1 MGAGGV
7 EPAALIASEVRSMTL
22 PFTLDQFLGVFE
34 DYNLTV
40 WPAQVLLYVLAVALA
55 VLGYL
60 APARAA
66 RPIGL
71 GLALLWAWMGAVYHL
86 GFFRRI
92 NPAAAAFG
100 AAFLV
105 QAVLFAVWAMR
116 HRPGEPGRVGGHRA
130 RVGGLLLSYA
140 LLIYPIAGWLLGHR
154 YPASPTFGL
163 PCPTTIATLG
173 LLTWLSPAPPWWLL
187 IVPLGWVAVG
197 SSAAFVLGMPEDLG
211 LLASGLLA
219 VAWLRFN
226 ARSARELVL
235 HADGPV
241 VSGAA
246 DLHRRGH

>member
-1 MGAGGV
+1 
-7 EPAALIASEVRSMTL
+7 MTL
-22 PFTLDQFLGVFE
+22 PFTLDQFLEVFE

-40 WPAQVLLYVLAVALA
+40 WPAQVLLYVLALALA
-55 VLGYL
+55 AFAYL

-86 GFFRRI
+86 GFFRQI

-100 AAFLV
+100 VAFLV

-116 HRPGEPGRVGGHRA
+116 RRPGKHRAVGGLRA
-130 RVGGLLLSYA
+130 AVGGLLLSYA

-163 PCPTTIATLG
+163 PCPTTIVTLG
-173 LLTWLSPAPPWWLL
+173 LLTWVSPAPPWWLL

-197 SSAAFVLGMPEDLG
+197 SSAAVALGILEDFG
-211 LLASGLLA
+211 LLAAGLLA
-219 VAWLRFN
+219 VGWLWFDAHQRL
-226 ARSARELVL
+226 SPPLVR
-235 HADGPV
+235 
-241 VSGAA
+241 GAS
-246 DLHRRGH
+246 